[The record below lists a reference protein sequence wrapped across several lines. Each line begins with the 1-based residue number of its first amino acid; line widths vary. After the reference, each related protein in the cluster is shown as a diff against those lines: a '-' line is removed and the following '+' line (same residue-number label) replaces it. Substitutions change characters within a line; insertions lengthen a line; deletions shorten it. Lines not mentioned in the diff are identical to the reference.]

1 MTIRF
6 LFRLTLGL
14 ALLLSLTQCQKTAPQ
29 PPKAEGFD
37 PAIPGDTSYLA
48 GPITFTLKELQEK
61 INQELDPVLVGKG
74 SSSGKSGGIFPFK
87 VVRSGPVRIQY
98 VNNQVKFSAPLGLY
112 INSPFSA
119 GKTAEQRPFCS
130 LHVNFQS
137 PLTVTPN
144 WRLASKVQF
153 TNYEWIVE
161 PEIRFLGKEISLT
174 NFARKLLDK
183 HQSAIESA
191 IDTAVYQE
199 LRLDQMVM
207 PIWQSIQKPLLIDRQ
222 FGLWLLPIPLGVEA
236 SPIAGDSVNIT
247 THLRIAF
254 ATKTVLQPE
263 KPDHSEVKLPILQ
276 KREKVSEVT
285 DLRLLSVIP
294 YADIN
299 RMLARTLAKEKKK
312 ILLGAL
318 TIRKASVYG
327 GQRSLIVKTE
337 VSGLLNGTLYL
348 KGRPTFDTLSNT
360 LHVKN
365 LDFEA
370 GTVNELS
377 KLSNSLVH
385 NGLVKLLESFLT
397 ISLGGEIEKLPQTI
411 SESFKKGQTGQK
423 TDLGIQAFRFT
434 PQKIAIRPDGIQ
446 ALIHVQSKVAVRVK
460 QL

>member
-6 LFRLTLGL
+6 LCCLTLGL
-14 ALLLSLTQCQKTAPQ
+14 AFLLSLTQCQKSTPP

-48 GPITFTLKELQEK
+48 GPITFTLKELQKK

-74 SSSGKSGGIFPFK
+74 SSSGKKGGIFPFK

-98 VNNQVKFSAPLGLY
+98 ANSQLKFSAPLGLY
-112 INSPFSA
+112 INSPFSSK
-119 GKTAEQRPFCS
+119 KTAEQRPFCS
-130 LHVNFQS
+130 LQVNFQS

-161 PEIRFLGKEISLT
+161 PEIRFLGKDISLT
-174 NFARKLLDK
+174 NFAKKLLDK
-183 HQSAIESA
+183 HQTAIESA
-191 IDTAVYQE
+191 IDTAIHKE

-207 PIWQSIQKPLLIDRQ
+207 PIWQNIQKPLLIDRS

-236 SPIAGDSVNIT
+236 SPIDGDSVKIT

-254 ATKTVLQPE
+254 ATKTVLQPK
-263 KPDHSEVKLPILQ
+263 KPGHSEVKLPILQ
-276 KREKVSEVT
+276 KREQVSPVT

-299 RMLARTLAKEKKK
+299 RMLDRTLNKEKKK
-312 ILLGAL
+312 LLLGAL

-348 KGRPTFDTLSNT
+348 KGRPTFDTLTNT
-360 LHVKN
+360 LRLKN
-365 LDFEA
+365 LDFDP
-370 GTVNELS
+370 GTVSELS
-377 KLSNSLVH
+377 KFSSSLVH
-385 NGLVKLLESFLT
+385 NGLINMIEGFLT

-411 SESFKKGQTGQK
+411 SESFKEGETGNK
-423 TDLGIQAFRFT
+423 TDLGIQSFRFT